1 MTLHY
6 EESGHDPTRG
16 VVCECGAKFTGG
28 TSGTYHYH
36 RYVNIYGGGPHHEA
50 VYRNT
55 NTNTGFVLK
64 KS

>member
-36 RYVNIYGGGPHHEA
+36 RYVNIYGGGGLTMRQFIEIQIQILA
-50 VYRNT
+50 L
-55 NTNTGFVLK
+55 F
-64 KS
+64 